1 MCVQLSIFLSV
12 GTMEVEEG
20 TAAAIESQSDIDTS
34 LNVAMLKPVVL
45 VDG

>member
-1 MCVQLSIFLSV
+1 
-12 GTMEVEEG
+12 MEVEEG

-34 LNVAMLKPVVL
+34 LNVARLNFVVL